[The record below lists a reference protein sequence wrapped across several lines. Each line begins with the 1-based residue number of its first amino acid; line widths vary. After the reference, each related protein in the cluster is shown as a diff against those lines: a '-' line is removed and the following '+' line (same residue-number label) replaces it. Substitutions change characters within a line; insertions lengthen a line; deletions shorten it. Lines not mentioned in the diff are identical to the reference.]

1 MSMKRVVM
9 EISSPL
15 KCPYRCLGI
24 NHWLCYHPKN
34 KECESIQCNDWV
46 VFKDDC
52 PLEDVEL

>member
-1 MSMKRVVM
+1 MKRVVM